1 MKKVSWFKTHVKTCL
16 GVTMMLA
23 SVVVLVLSLGVFSD
37 LFVKPV
43 LPQDAVLSD
52 FVIVADEDNMDKAVA
67 LAAEFAKNTG
77 IDVPVVGTDAYEK
90 GHAIF
95 VGTRDFNSYGGFK
108 YGISTETDGQTA
120 CVYLDG
126 SGHGLT
132 KAVSTL
138 VETYTKNEISTFP
151 FGMEE
156 AQLAYAW
163 NTTDATMTGLGFQLM
178 RTETR
183 ELADGVTFM
192 EMSYEAL
199 GIGRSTAFAV
209 IVKPDAAATMM
220 AVAAP
225 WDSSNSVDNPVKLYT
240 VEEYGQQ
247 LTQQGYEVLAI
258 SNAGYFQK
266 AAGSNLPWGV
276 QIMDGVVIK
285 APNLSQPKYTDN
297 WVGIT
302 KDGKYVISDTQG
314 YKDTYEGNIQWAVG
328 GHLIMMKDGVL
339 DVVSGTPYYRTA
351 VGVTKNGELVI
362 VQVNKA
368 NYAAMLQVFMDLDLD
383 VETVLNL
390 DGGGS
395 TTLHAV
401 DEYGDLSQY
410 FCGEGVD
417 KERPIM
423 DAIAIVAKKK

>member
-1 MKKVSWFKTHVKTCL
+1 MKKESWFKTHVKTCL

-52 FVIVADEDNMDKAVA
+52 FVIVAADDNMDKAIT
-67 LAAEFAKNTG
+67 LASEFAKNTG
-77 IDVPVVGTDAYEK
+77 IDVPVVEANAYEN

-95 VGTRDFNSYGGFK
+95 VGTRDFNSYGGYRFK
-108 YGISTETDGQTA
+108 ISTESDGQTA

-132 KAVSTL
+132 EAVKNL
-138 VETYTKNEISTFP
+138 VATYTENETPTFP
-151 FGMEE
+151 FGLEE
-156 AQLAYAW
+156 AQFSYAW
-163 NTTDATMTGLGFQLM
+163 NTTDPTMTGLGHKFI
-178 RTETR
+178 RSESR
-183 ELADGVTFM
+183 ELAEGVTLM
-192 EMSYEAL
+192 ELSYEAL
-199 GIGRSTAFAV
+199 GIGRSTAYAV
-209 IVKPDAAATMM
+209 IVKADAAATMM

-225 WDSSNSVDNPVKLYT
+225 WDSSNSVENPVKLYT

-258 SNAGYFQK
+258 SNAGFFQK

-302 KDGKYVISDTQG
+302 KDGKYVISNTKG
-314 YKDTYEGNIQWAVG
+314 YKETYEGNIQWAVG
-328 GHLIMMKDGVL
+328 GHQIMMKDSVP
-339 DVVSGTPYYRTA
+339 DFISGTPYYHTG
-351 VGVTKNGELVI
+351 VGLTKNGDLVI
-362 VQVNKA
+362 VQANKT
-368 NYAAMLQVFMDLDLD
+368 NYAGMIRVFMDLDLD
-383 VETVLNL
+383 IETVLNL

-401 DEYGDLSQY
+401 DEYGELSQY
-410 FCGEGVD
+410 FCGNGAE
-417 KERPIM
+417 ERPIM
-423 DAIAIVAKKK
+423 DCIAIIKKDK